1 MPTNYHEGH
10 GPAAQQQSALEMTR
24 SRLRDLEQNILDL
37 LGIADR
43 ACGTLPPQG
52 DANAIPKAVP
62 NGLLEEVDNDIS
74 RLLAMSHT
82 AVTRLARI
90 A

>member
-1 MPTNYHEGH
+1 MLTPHHNEL
-10 GPAAQQQSALEMTR
+10 PAPPSALEDAR
-24 SRLRDLEQNILDL
+24 SRLRDLEQNLLDL

-43 ACGTLPPQG
+43 ACGTLPPAG
-52 DANAIPKAVP
+52 DAATAPKGVP

-74 RLLAMSHT
+74 RLLVLSHA
-82 AVTRLARI
+82 AVTRLSRI